1 MTDFTPAQ
9 HAAIEHHG
17 HDILVSASAGSGKTT
32 VLVERIITEILAGV
46 NLDRLLVVT
55 FTDAAAAE
63 MRGRIRQAIENQLA
77 DTTEPQQIQFLRQ
90 QLNLLGSAQISTLHA
105 FCLQVIR
112 KFYYV
117 LQLDPSFR
125 LLTDQTEHELL
136 MEKVWQNIRDHYYD
150 LDDPDF
156 FALAD
161 QFGSDRSDQ
170 GLAETVFQLYQF
182 AVARPN
188 SQTWLQQ
195 IATDYQT
202 GDQLADN
209 PYFQQWLRP
218 YFREQIQEIQAN
230 LRALLTATDHISN
243 AEKLVALVEQDLQ
256 LTQHCLSLPAA
267 NYGDFKAVLT
277 GLAFPAQFELK
288 GRSKANKELYAT
300 ELPQRQA
307 VKNLLDRLK
316 KSYQQPLIDDFFF
329 ADEALLIHGQQ
340 ATAKILTTLTRVTQ
354 EFMAAYQAEKQ
365 RIKALDFSDLEQ
377 LTWQLLTWQDETGCP
392 VRNYYQQQFHEVLV
406 DEYQDINP
414 LQEAILQAVAQRHPG
429 NLFMVGDVKQSI
441 YGFRQADPSKF
452 LEKYQQFKAADH
464 SGERI
469 ILAENF
475 RSTANINHST
485 NFIFQQIM
493 HHDFAE
499 LDYDQDAQL
508 VTGATDY
515 PADLETTTELLL
527 YDQKSAA
534 AVTSDDPELAN
545 NELAASQDKK
555 LATIRLMGL
564 RLKQMV
570 EQGYQVYQRGKHG
583 AVGQKRPATY
593 SDFAIL
599 VPTRQNNLEIVSQ
612 FQTLQIPIFV
622 KDANDFFQT
631 TEIQIMLALLRI
643 INNPEQDIPL
653 VTVLR
658 SPIGGFDENDLAAVR
673 SLTKTGN
680 FYYTLRQVVT
690 TTTEPATELV
700 TQVTKFLTQLQAFR
714 EYAVQHSIAE
724 LIWHIYQ
731 TTGYLDYVGGM
742 PGGLQRS
749 LNLQALYQRAFS
761 YEQTSFKGLS
771 QFIDFIEQMQQH
783 DQDLAQAQV
792 GTADQDA
799 VQLMTIHGSKGLE
812 FPIVFIFDIDHRFNM
827 LDLTQRKLILDGQY
841 GLGTK
846 YLELDQRVKYP
857 TLINSF
863 VRRQH
868 QQALIAEEMRK
879 LYVAMTRAKQK
890 LLLVGAVSDW
900 ERDLTKYQLADG
912 DAPGA
917 TLLPLRLRQPEK
929 LTSFLQMILPAVL
942 RSPNLKVVGTTVVPD
957 LPNDQQLTANQAQY
971 LIHLYQL
978 TDLIAAPVATAT
990 TTKASQPTT
999 AVDAKL
1005 QATIEQLFDFQYP
1018 YQTATRTTAYQ
1029 SVSEIKQAFTDP
1041 DQFQL
1046 SFLPLATG
1054 KVKQDSRKVA
1064 ATTVNGRYLND
1075 ELPQPKF
1082 LLAAAKVTGAQI
1094 GTATHLLLQR
1104 VDLHQAMTIDYL
1116 TALRQNLVD
1125 QGLLEAA
1132 VAKKID
1138 LAEVQQ
1144 FFSSELGQALQD
1156 PANQVAREV
1165 PFSLLLPAQAIFE
1178 MPDEPSVSN
1187 LLVHGIMDGYLIGP
1201 NGVTLFDYKT
1211 DSISAAQSAQRLAQL
1226 TERYRGQINLY
1237 GQALSNILQQ
1247 PVTHKFLYFLSANRL
1262 VEL

>member
-9 HAAIEHHG
+9 QAAIEHHG

-32 VLVERIITEILAGV
+32 VLVERIINEVLAGI

-77 DTTEPQQIQFLRQ
+77 NASEAQQIQFLRQ

-188 SQTWLQQ
+188 SQAWLAQ

-209 PYFQQWLRP
+209 HYFQQWLRP
-218 YFREQIQEIQAN
+218 YFREQVQQIQDN
-230 LRALLTATDHISN
+230 LRALLTATDQISN
-243 AEKLVALVEQDLQ
+243 AEQLVTLIEQDLQ
-256 LTQHCLSLPAA
+256 LTQHCLNLPAA
-267 NYGDFKAVLT
+267 SYADFKTVLT
-277 GLAFPAQFELK
+277 DLAFPAQFELK

-307 VKNLLDRLK
+307 VKDLLERLK
-316 KSYQQPLIDDFFF
+316 KECQQPLVDDFFF

-340 ATAKILTTLTRVTQ
+340 ATAKILATLTRITQ
-354 EFMAAYQAEKQ
+354 EFMTAYQAEKQ
-365 RIKALDFSDLEQ
+365 RLKALDFSDLEQ
-377 LTWQLLTWQDETGCP
+377 LTWQLLTWQDETGYP

-414 LQEAILQAVAQRHPG
+414 LQEAILQAVAQRQPG

-464 SGERI
+464 PGERI

-515 PADLETTTELLL
+515 PSDLETTTELLL

-534 AVTSDDPELAN
+534 AITTETPEFAN

-570 EQGYQVYQRGKHG
+570 EQGYQVYQRGSHG
-583 AVGQKRPATY
+583 SEGQKRPATY

-658 SPIGGFDENDLAAVR
+658 SPIASFDENDLAAVR

-680 FYYTLRQVVT
+680 FYHALRQVVT
-690 TTTEPATELV
+690 TEVEVAPEL
-700 TQVTKFLTQLQAFR
+700 QNKVTKLLAQLQGLR

-846 YLELDQRVKYP
+846 YLDLEQRVKYP

-900 ERDLTKYQLADG
+900 ERDLDKYQLTDG
-912 DAPGA
+912 DAPT
-917 TLLPLRLRQPEK
+917 TLLPLRLRQSDK
-929 LTSFLQMILPAVL
+929 LNSFLQMILPAVL
-942 RSPNLKVVGTTVVPD
+942 RSPALKVVGTETVPD
-957 LPNDQQLTANQAQY
+957 VAATQQVKTNQAQY

-978 TDLIAAPVATAT
+978 ADLIEAPVAAPPAA
-990 TTKASQPTT
+990 KASEPTS

-1005 QATIEQLFDFQYP
+1005 QTTIEQLFNFQYP
-1018 YQTATRTTAYQ
+1018 YQTATQTTAYQ
-1029 SVSEIKQAFTDP
+1029 SVSEIKQAFADP

-1054 KVKQDSRKVA
+1054 NVKRDSA
-1064 ATTVNGRYLND
+1064 AAAITTVNGRYLND
-1075 ELPQPKF
+1075 DLPKPKF
-1082 LLAAAKVTGAQI
+1082 LMADQTITGAQI

-1104 VDLHQAMTIDYL
+1104 VDLSQAMTIDYL
-1116 TALRQNLVD
+1116 SALRQSLVD

-1132 VAKKID
+1132 VAAKID
-1138 LAEVQQ
+1138 LPEVQN
-1144 FFSSELGQALQD
+1144 FFGSELGQALQD
-1156 PANQVAREV
+1156 PVNQVAREV

-1211 DSISAAQSAQRLAQL
+1211 DSISAAQKTQRLAQL

-1247 PVTHKFLYFLSANRL
+1247 PVTHKFLYFLSANQL

>member
-1 MTDFTPAQ
+1 MTDFTPSQ
-9 HAAIEHHG
+9 QAAITHHG

-32 VLVERIITEILAGV
+32 VLVERIITKILSGV
-46 NLDRLLVVT
+46 NLDQLLVVT

-77 DTTEPQQIQFLRQ
+77 STTEPQQIQFLRQ

-150 LDDPDF
+150 MDDSAF

-170 GLAETVFQLYQF
+170 GLGETVFQLYQF

-188 SQTWLQQ
+188 GESWLQG

-202 GDQLADN
+202 GEQLTDN
-209 PYFQQWLRP
+209 RYFQRWLRP
-218 YFREQIQEIQAN
+218 YFRGQVQEIQAT
-230 LRALLTATDHISN
+230 LRQLLTATERISN
-243 AEKLVALVEQDLQ
+243 GEKLLATIEQNLQ
-256 LTQHCLSLPAA
+256 LTQTCLALPAA
-267 NYGDFKAVLT
+267 SYRDFKTVIT
-277 GLAFPAQFELK
+277 GLTFPAQFELK

-300 ELPQRQA
+300 ELPQRQV
-307 VKNLLDRLK
+307 VKTLLERLK
-316 KSYQQPLIDDFFF
+316 KEFQQPLIDDFFF
-329 ADEALLIHGQQ
+329 ADEQLLIHGQRE
-340 ATAKILTTLTRVTQ
+340 TAQILATLTKITQ
-354 EFMAAYQAEKQ
+354 EFMTAYQAEKQ
-365 RIKALDFSDLEQ
+365 RLKALDFSDLEQ
-377 LTWQLLTWQDETGCP
+377 LTWQLLTWQDETGAP
-392 VRNYYQQQFHEVLV
+392 VRNYYQHQFHEVLV

-414 LQEAILQAVAQRHPG
+414 LQEAILQAVAQRQPG

-452 LEKYQQFKAADH
+452 LEKYQQFKLTEQP
-464 SGERI
+464 GERI

-508 VTGATDY
+508 VTGAQDY

-527 YDQKSAA
+527 YDQKSASA
-534 AVTSDDPELAN
+534 IDSEQSEAIND
-545 NELAASQDKK
+545 ELAASQDKK

-564 RLKQMV
+564 RLKQLV
-570 EQGYQVYQRGKHG
+570 DQGYQVYQRGAKG
-583 AVGQKRPATY
+583 AAGQKRPATY
-593 SDFAIL
+593 RDFAIL

-631 TEIQIMLALLRI
+631 TEIQIMLALLRL

-680 FYYTLRQVVT
+680 FYYALRQVTLSTDKVA
-690 TTTEPATELV
+690 PELLAKV
-700 TQVTKFLTQLQAFR
+700 QTILNRLQALR
-714 EYAVQHSIAE
+714 EYVVQHSIAE
-724 LIWHIYQ
+724 LIWQIYQ

-812 FPIVFIFDIDHRFNM
+812 FPIVFIFDLDHRFNM
-827 LDLTQRKLILDGQY
+827 LDLTQRKLILDGKY

-846 YLELDQRVKYP
+846 YLDLDQRVKYP

-900 ERDLTKYQLADG
+900 DRELSKDQLVEG
-912 DAPGA
+912 DDWTAV
-917 TLLPLRLRQPEK
+917 LLPLRLRQPEK
-929 LTSFLQMILPAVL
+929 LNSFLQMILPAVL
-942 RSPNLKVVGTTVVPD
+942 RSPALKIVGSHNEPD
-957 LPNDQQLTANQAQY
+957 LPSEQQLHRNQANY

-978 TDLIAAPVATAT
+978 ADLIQPAPSVPTNTAAQGP
-990 TTKASQPTT
+990 KS
-999 AVDAKL
+999 AVDTKL
-1005 QATIEQLFDFQYP
+1005 QATIEQLFNFKYP
-1018 YQTATRTTAYQ
+1018 YQTATQTTAYQ

-1054 KVKQDSRKVA
+1054 AAQATPQVA
-1064 ATTVNGRYLND
+1064 SGRYLND
-1075 ELPQPKF
+1075 DLPKPKF
-1082 LLAAAKVTGAQI
+1082 LMAAQAVTGAQI

-1104 VDLHQAMTIDYL
+1104 LDLRQPMTLTYL
-1116 TALRQNLVD
+1116 AALRDNLID

-1132 VAKKID
+1132 VAAKIE
-1138 LAEVQQ
+1138 LTEVQH
-1144 FFSSELGQALQD
+1144 FFTSTLGQALQD
-1156 PANQVAREV
+1156 PANQVFREV

-1211 DSISAAQSAQRLAQL
+1211 DAISSVQSTQRLSQL

-1237 GQALSNILQQ
+1237 GQALSHILQQ
-1247 PVTHKFLYFLSANRL
+1247 PVTHKFLYFLSANQL